1 MINIERICL
10 SATKKHTRREYLLKE
25 YSLQRLVWWNVEAI
39 HRKTFINVFKTQ
51 RDKTPSWKLDSSC
64 KQVCYTLDRSLVYHR
79 TSTVMQTIIQSH
91 TTPDVYGLWEEA
103 GRPEEKPH
111 KHGSTMQ
118 TPQKVPSQPVDLN
131 PGPFWGKCL
140 TK

>member
-51 RDKTPSWKLDSSC
+51 RDKTQSWKLLFDICNSFPLYPVAVLAALIMC
-64 KQVCYTLDRSLVYHR
+64 E
-79 TSTVMQTIIQSH
+79 M
-91 TTPDVYGLWEEA
+91 
-103 GRPEEKPH
+103 
-111 KHGSTMQ
+111 
-118 TPQKVPSQPVDLN
+118 KVHYEVNILIKGWIPVVN
-131 PGPFWGKCL
+131 R
-140 TK
+140 